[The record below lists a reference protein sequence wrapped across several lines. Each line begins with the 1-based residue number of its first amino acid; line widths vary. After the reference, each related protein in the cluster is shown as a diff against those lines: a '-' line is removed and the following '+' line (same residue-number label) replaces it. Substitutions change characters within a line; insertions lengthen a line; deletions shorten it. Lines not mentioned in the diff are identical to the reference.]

1 MGITDYVRQLKPRNE
16 AYVPHVEKIQSFL
29 SESTDESTKME
40 LVIVACYNLSGK
52 NKKAFAEAIV
62 KDRGVQA
69 WWKVSKNATGIDG
82 KKLNA
87 SKNLSDQRVTD
98 SLYSFAQLLK
108 KNAPTTGRMSSAGQ
122 SNPSTSNFWKYHT
135 GKGKDVSKADIMLG
149 NNGVSVKG
157 LKAQLMSGIGTETK
171 ATAIAAFARANG
183 TKGLSSLQS
192 NILSSMDNMISSTER
207 IDLNAPPEVGEKNT
221 RSMGK
226 LTVDDAI
233 KYGITQKKDGSFTDD
248 RWLTSRN
255 METVRNSDRG
265 EAVTDWTKVNYEI
278 LPPVKVKDKAG
289 KDVEVTDSEK
299 HREIVDRVNTAASTA
314 IDAAKAARDDLVTNL
329 KTIFNDKK
337 VGNAFAW
344 EAMSGFDK
352 FNDGTSNPEGEIPQG
367 KGGDGFA
374 SQMLVFDWGLQRIAW
389 YEIKPNG
396 PNVSKTATQMS
407 IKFDLKSGSYKAGG
421 KKAGYA
427 FSQTLRLGIDYIKDK
442 SNEAGLVME
451 EQTHQTKQ
459 MLAEGQLDEWSFW
472 KKLKDIWNT
481 FMTKIKDYWS
491 KFKNFLIKIKN
502 KIVEIFNS
510 GLNSVLEYF
519 ELDVNVKVRTT
530 VKLL

>member
-1 MGITDYVRQLKPRNE
+1 MGITDYGKQLRPRE
-16 AYVPHVEKIQSFL
+16 QRSIDHLEKIQSLL

-69 WWKVSKNATGIDG
+69 WWKVSKNAIGIDG
-82 KKLNA
+82 KKLND

-135 GKGKDVSKADIMLG
+135 GKGRDVSKADIMLG

-157 LKAQLMSGIGTETK
+157 LKAQLMSGVGTETK
-171 ATAIAAFARANG
+171 ATAIAAFGRANG

-192 NILSSMDNMISSTER
+192 SVLASMDNMISSSEK

-221 RSMGK
+221 RSMGQ

-248 RWLTSRN
+248 RWLTARN
-255 METVRNSDRG
+255 METVRNPNRG
-265 EAVTDWTKVNYEI
+265 DAVTDWTKVNYEV
-278 LPPVKVKDKAG
+278 LPPVKVKDKEG
-289 KDVEVTDSEK
+289 KDVEVTNSDQ
-299 HREIVDRVNTAASTA
+299 HRELIDRVNTAASNA
-314 IDAAKAARDDLVTNL
+314 IDAAKAAKDDLETNL
-329 KTIFNDKK
+329 KTLFNDKK

-352 FNDGTSNPEGEIPQG
+352 FNEGPSKTEGEIPQG
-367 KGGDGFA
+367 KGGTGFA
-374 SQMLVFDWGLQRIAW
+374 NQMLVFDWGLQRIAW

-396 PNVSKTATQMS
+396 PNVAKTATQMS
-407 IKFDLKSGSYKAGG
+407 VKFDLKSGSYRARG

-427 FSQTLRLGIDYIKDK
+427 FSQTLRLGIDYIRDK

-451 EQTHQTKQ
+451 DQTYQAKQ
-459 MLAEGQLDEWSFW
+459 MLAEGQLNEFSFW

-491 KFKNFLIKIKN
+491 KFKNFLINLKDR
-502 KIVEIFNS
+502 IVEIFNS

-519 ELDVNVKVRTT
+519 ELDVDVKVRTT
-530 VKLL
+530 VRLL